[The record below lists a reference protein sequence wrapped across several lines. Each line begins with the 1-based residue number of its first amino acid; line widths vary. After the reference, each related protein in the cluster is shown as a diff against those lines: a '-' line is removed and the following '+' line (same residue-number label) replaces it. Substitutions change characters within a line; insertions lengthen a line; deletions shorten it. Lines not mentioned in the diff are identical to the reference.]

1 MNQGSPEWFAARVGK
16 FTASR
21 IADLMARTKSGPA
34 ASRANL
40 LAQLAVERITG
51 QPVAGYTNPAMQ
63 RGTDLEPFARAAYE
77 ARHGLLVEEVGFVAH
92 PTISALGASPD
103 GLVGDDGLV
112 ELKCPSAMGKH
123 LDALR
128 SGAHA
133 TEYRWQAQCQ
143 MAVTGRQWCD
153 VASYDPRWPEGVQLA
168 ITRVARD
175 DAAIAEML
183 AAVEQA
189 EQELAAIVADLM
201 EVQK

>member
-1 MNQGSPEWFAARVGK
+1 MNQGSPEWLAARVGK

-51 QPVAGYTNPAMQ
+51 QPEDGYKNPAME

-123 LDALR
+123 LSALR

-133 TEYRWQAQCQ
+133 TEYRWQVQCQ

-153 VASYDPRWPEGVQLA
+153 VTSFDPRWPDRLQLA
-168 ITRVARD
+168 IKRVQRD

-189 EQELAAIVADLM
+189 EQELTAIVAELM
-201 EVQK
+201 EMQK